1 LESELA
7 TERQQHQREV
17 DQFLYLIKIAADKR
31 QEVVAVGAKVVRELS
46 MQRSGLARSIDEVAL
61 PALRDCEAQ
70 YGHDSRSRRA
80 MEALLEHFFCPV
92 LGESL
97 QAGRAPEL
105 GDVEGL
111 IDDFREFL
119 DDVSPEDFAE
129 GDS

>member
-1 LESELA
+1 
-7 TERQQHQREV
+7 
-17 DQFLYLIKIAADKR
+17 
-31 QEVVAVGAKVVRELS
+31 
-46 MQRSGLARSIDEVAL
+46 
-61 PALRDCEAQ
+61 
-70 YGHDSRSRRA
+70 

-111 IDDFREFL
+111 IDEFREFL